1 MQLDRDLAS
10 IQEVRDLIRAAKKAQ
25 ALLAEMNQRQVDD
38 IVRAMSE
45 AACRHARELAHMAV
59 EETGF
64 GVEGDKV
71 TKNLF
76 AGRTVYESIRD
87 VRSIGIIGED
97 REKRILEAAVPVGV
111 VAGLVPS
118 TNPTS
123 TTIFKA
129 LISVKAGNALI
140 VSPHPSAVRCIGR
153 TVEILTEAAG
163 RMGAPAGM
171 LSMMTLPTLQGTSEL
186 MKLSDL
192 ILATGGTAMVK
203 AAYSSGTPALGVG
216 PGNVPAY
223 IERTANIPDAVR
235 RILASKTFD
244 NGTICASEQS
254 IVTERCVKNEVI
266 AELKRQGGHFVSGED
281 ADRLARV
288 ILRPGAATVNP
299 RIVGAARR
307 PSPTWRA
314 SASRSGRPRTP
325 LRAGARRPRVSLLH
339 RKALAHPGLLHGGGL
354 AKRLREMPGAAAL
367 WRNGAQPVHA
377 YAKRRTGA
385 NVLDQ
390 KTGVPPAGQ
399 HRLHTGRHRRD
410 HGHYAFA
417 DAGLRRGG
425 RERHQR

>member
-25 ALLAEMNQRQVDD
+25 ALLAEMHQRQVDD

-203 AAYSSGTPALGVG
+203 AASSSGTPALGVG
-216 PGNVPAY
+216 PGNVPA
-223 IERTANIPDAVR
+223 
-235 RILASKTFD
+235 
-244 NGTICASEQS
+244 
-254 IVTERCVKNEVI
+254 
-266 AELKRQGGHFVSGED
+266 
-281 ADRLARV
+281 
-288 ILRPGAATVNP
+288 
-299 RIVGAARR
+299 
-307 PSPTWRA
+307 
-314 SASRSGRPRTP
+314 
-325 LRAGARRPRVSLLH
+325 
-339 RKALAHPGLLHGGGL
+339 
-354 AKRLREMPGAAAL
+354 
-367 WRNGAQPVHA
+367 
-377 YAKRRTGA
+377 
-385 NVLDQ
+385 
-390 KTGVPPAGQ
+390 
-399 HRLHTGRHRRD
+399 
-410 HGHYAFA
+410 
-417 DAGLRRGG
+417 
-425 RERHQR
+425 